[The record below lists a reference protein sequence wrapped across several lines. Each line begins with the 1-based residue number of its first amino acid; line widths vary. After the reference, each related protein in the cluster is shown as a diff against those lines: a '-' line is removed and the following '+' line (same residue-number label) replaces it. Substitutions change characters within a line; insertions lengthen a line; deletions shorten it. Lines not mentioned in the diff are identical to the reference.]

1 MADLS
6 KDVEKLLA
14 VAPDEFVEERKR
26 LARKLRDEGRTDDA
40 RGVAGTAKPPA
51 VVLAVNRA
59 ARDRPQAAK
68 DAARAAELLG
78 RVQLAGKP
86 DEYRRLIGEMEQASA
101 LLAEVAVANLSRGKT
116 ATEAMRRRVAD
127 HIRGAL
133 ANEALRRLLVRGALR
148 DEAEAPGFD
157 AFAGLPRPKQSR
169 QRATAKPP
177 RDEVRQR
184 RERER
189 LDAEIAATGEALD
202 DAERRARE
210 ATRERDRLAKKLEA
224 LEARRRTRPRR

>member
-1 MADLS
+1 MADVP
-6 KDVEKLLA
+6 KDIEKLLA
-14 VAPDEFVEERKR
+14 VAPEDFVEERKR
-26 LARKLRDEGRTDDA
+26 LARKLRDEGRSDDA
-40 RGVAGTAKPPA
+40 RAAAETAKPSV

-68 DAARAAELLG
+68 DAARAAERLS
-78 RVQLAGKP
+78 RAQLSGKP
-86 DEYRRLIGEMEQASA
+86 DEYRELLGEMEQASA

-127 HIRGAL
+127 HIRGVL

-157 AFAGLPRPKQSR
+157 AFAGLPRPKRSR

-177 RDEVRQR
+177 RDEERQR
-184 RERER
+184 RELEK
-189 LDAEIAATGEALD
+189 LEDEIAAARAALD
-202 DAERRARE
+202 DAERRVGD
-210 ATRERDRLAKKLEA
+210 ATRERDKLAKTLEA
-224 LEARRRTRPRR
+224 LEARRRTQPRH

>member
-1 MADLS
+1 MADLPN
-6 KDVEKLLA
+6 DVEKLLA
-14 VAPDEFVEERKR
+14 VAPEEFVEERKR
-26 LARKLRDEGRTDDA
+26 LARELRDEGRGDDA
-40 RGVAGTAKPPA
+40 RAVAETAKPSV

-78 RVQLAGKP
+78 RVQLSGKP
-86 DEYRRLIGEMEQASA
+86 DEYRRLIGEMEQASG

-133 ANEALRRLLVRGALR
+133 ANEALRALLVRGALR

-157 AFAGLPRPKQSR
+157 AFAGLPRPKRSA
-169 QRATAKPP
+169 QRATAKPQ
-177 RDEVRQR
+177 RDEERQR

-189 LDAEIAATGEALD
+189 LEKEIAVAGEALD
-202 DAERRARE
+202 DAEKRVRE
-210 ATRERDRLAKKLEA
+210 ATRERDALARKVEA
-224 LEARRRTRPRR
+224 LEARRRTQPRR

>member
-1 MADLS
+1 MADLP

-14 VAPDEFVEERKR
+14 VAPEDFVEERKR
-26 LARKLRDEGRTDDA
+26 LTRTLRDAGRDDA
-40 RGVAGTAKPPA
+40 ARAVAETTKPPA

-78 RVQLAGKP
+78 RAQLSGKP
-86 DEYRRLIGEMEQASA
+86 DEYRKLLGEMEQAST

-116 ATEAMRRRVAD
+116 ASEAMRRRVAD

-148 DEAEAPGFD
+148 DEADAPGFD
-157 AFAGLPRPKQSR
+157 AFAGLPRPKRSR

-177 RDEVRQR
+177 RDEER
-184 RERER
+184 RRRALEKLE
-189 LDAEIAATGEALD
+189 DEIAAAGEALA
-202 DAERRARE
+202 DAERRVRE
-210 ATRERDRLAKKLEA
+210 ATRERDRLARKLEA
-224 LEARRRTRPRR
+224 LEARRRTQPRR